1 MRTPGGIRTRTWRR
15 FKRPVSAGWTTGAG
29 REEVTA
35 RHDTD
40 TDLPTPLCDRP
51 STRHT
56 ARVPVVPA
64 ERATVRTALGVRE
77 FRALLAS
84 SALSMAGDQVARI
97 AVALLV
103 YRRSGSAFAAAAT
116 YALSYLTWLFGGP
129 VLTALADRL
138 PRRRLMVVCDL
149 LRAALVCVLLV
160 PHVPL
165 SVVFGVLLLVGLLS
179 PPYDAA
185 KSAVLPDVLPGDLYV
200 VGNALQN
207 TVFQAANVAGFLLGG
222 AVVAVT
228 SVHGALAIDAASFVL
243 SALLLAA
250 VAERPLPERQDASL
264 LTDAVEGFRLV
275 ARRRP
280 LRRLL
285 AYGLLGAVVM
295 VTPEGMAV
303 PVARELGGGPLAAGV
318 LTAAVPAGFL
328 VGSFL
333 LLRVPPARRTAL
345 LPGLVV
351 LSAAALLVTPLL
363 SSVASVAT
371 AWAVAGAGSALG
383 IIANAA
389 YMQAVPA
396 ELRGRAFGVA
406 DTLLMAL
413 QGVVL
418 LAVGALAE
426 RLDPLGA
433 VAVAGVGALGGL
445 GLLTCGRG
453 AWTPRPA
460 VEVSG

>member
-1 MRTPGGIRTRTWRR
+1 M
-15 FKRPVSAGWTTGAG
+15 
-29 REEVTA
+29 
-35 RHDTD
+35 
-40 TDLPTPLCDRP
+40 
-51 STRHT
+51 
-56 ARVPVVPA
+56 PVVPA
-64 ERATVRTALGVRE
+64 ERATVRAALGVRE

-116 YALSYLTWLFGGP
+116 YACSYLTWLFGGP
-129 VLTALADRL
+129 LLTALADRL

-165 SVVFGVLLLVGLLS
+165 TVVFAVLLLVGLLS

-185 KSAVLPDVLPGDLYV
+185 KSAMLPDVLTGDLYV

-222 AVVAVT
+222 AVVAAT
-228 SVHGALAIDAASFVL
+228 SVHGALAIDAASYLL
-243 SALLLAA
+243 SAALLAA
-250 VAERPLPERQDASL
+250 VAERPLPERQPASL
-264 LTDAVEGFRLV
+264 WADAVEGFRLV
-275 ARRRP
+275 ARQRD

-295 VTPEGMAV
+295 VTPEGLAV
-303 PVARELGGGPLAAGV
+303 PVARQMDGGAFAAGV

-328 VGSFL
+328 LGSVL
-333 LLRVPPARRTAL
+333 LLRVAPARRTAL

-351 LSAAALLVTPLL
+351 LAAAALLVTPVL
-363 SSVASVAT
+363 SGVAAVAT
-371 AWAVAGAGSALG
+371 LWAVAGAGSALSMV
-383 IIANAA
+383 ANAA

-396 ELRGRAFGVA
+396 GLRGRAFGVA
-406 DTLLMAL
+406 DTALMAL

-418 LAVGALAE
+418 LVVGALAQL
-426 RLDPLGA
+426 LDPLAA
-433 VAVAGVGALGGL
+433 VSVAGLGTL
-445 GLLTCGRG
+445 AGLLLLVRRPHRRTVASPG
-453 AWTPRPA
+453 A
-460 VEVSG
+460 EVFR